1 MTNNTRTEPIVDH
14 LFRHQYGK
22 MVAILARIFGLQHLD
37 LIEDA
42 IQDTFLK
49 ASLQWRE
56 QQPDKPEAWL
66 TQAAKNRVLD
76 LLRQIQARQKREAAF
91 PHASSALEINEQF
104 LDPEIDDAQLRM
116 IFVACHP
123 ALSTSEQIAFALKAI
138 SGFSGKEIASALMQ
152 KEDSIKKRLQRAR
165 KKIQEEGIAL
175 QFPEPHEME
184 SRMQAVM
191 QIIYLI
197 FNEGFHSNKAD
208 SLVDKELCGE
218 ALRLCKLLLNRKT
231 FRSGS
236 LYALFALLCYN
247 AARLDAKVS
256 DDEVLDLKQ
265 QDRQKWYA
273 PLIELGHDALYRSLY
288 DFQDR
293 SAYHFEA
300 LIASEHIRAANFE
313 STNWQQILS
322 YYQEMYHYLPS
333 ASILLSKAIIYLQ
346 IQEAHQAKA
355 QLEAIKIKDLEQR
368 SYLYYATWAEF
379 HLMENNTIKA
389 KKMLKIAIEHCT
401 NKFEEDYLKKKLAKL
416 KI

>member
-1 MTNNTRTEPIVDH
+1 
-14 LFRHQYGK
+14 

-49 ASLQWRE
+49 AALQWRE
-56 QQPDKPEAWL
+56 KQPEKPEAWL

-123 ALSTSEQIAFALKAI
+123 ALSSSEQIAFALKAI
-138 SGFSGKEIASALMQ
+138 SGFSGKEISCALMQ
-152 KEDSIKKRLQRAR
+152 KEESIKKRLQRAR
-165 KKIQEEGIAL
+165 KKIQEEGIL
-175 QFPEPHEME
+175 MRFPEPHEME
-184 SRMQAVM
+184 ARMQGVM

-197 FNEGFHSNKAD
+197 FNEGFHSIKAD

-218 ALRLCKLLLNRKT
+218 ALRLCKLLLRRKT

-256 DDEVLDLKQ
+256 DDEVLNLKQ

-300 LIASEHIRAANFE
+300 LIASEHIRALNFE
-313 STNWQQILS
+313 STNWLQILA
-322 YYQEMYHYLPS
+322 YYEEMYQYLPS
-333 ASILLSKAIIYLQ
+333 ASILLSRAIIYLQ
-346 IQEAHQAKA
+346 IENPHQAKA
-355 QLEAIKIKDLEQR
+355 ELEAIEIKDLEQR
-368 SYLYYATWAEF
+368 TYLYYATWAEF
-379 HLMENNTIKA
+379 YFVDEKPKQAQEMLEKAITLCHNNLEKA
-389 KKMLKIAIEHCT
+389 
-401 NKFEEDYLKKKLAKL
+401 YLKKKLKQVV
-416 KI
+416 